1 MGELRPPEREWGA
14 FESHCDYLLLL
25 EDIDGSCSAKLNLCL
40 EVVTRTSKPNSDD
53 HTLHF
58 DDDGLFNSAHENTQE
73 DDNNTTTVDTTL
85 QYTSTFHNAIEINP
99 SKYGEPHHEITKL
112 KMSTRNLTLPN
123 HRECPGECASSIGC
137 ASYLIV
143 YNSNDDII
151 NCDYI
156 GTGIIDTAIWYDM
169 SADLDYGR
177 LHRNSNNVSRVD
189 NVIYTSIDRAADIVH
204 DPLPFDDTPNISNI
218 LIENYLIMCAGME
231 MGSTYHNGTMSVILP
246 ITAHISNYVI
256 TIQRN
261 HPIITDDKVTF
272 SPDSIDGIIDDW
284 FNNMDND
291 ITNNVYVKETSMID
305 NPTDGQ
311 SLHALNV
318 KTYLLGNDV
327 ELDYMKTNGIRRDI
341 RNTMRHLPDNN
352 NACLT
357 VDLSSNN
364 DNVALDM
371 VQSDVFSDTTNFN
384 DNEDTKHNC
393 AVRYGASS
401 DDMMKSSTHNND
413 VHDNKLTNVR
423 STPIVNAT
431 TTNTVSISID
441 MLKKRQ

>member
-1 MGELRPPEREWGA
+1 
-14 FESHCDYLLLL
+14 
-25 EDIDGSCSAKLNLCL
+25 
-40 EVVTRTSKPNSDD
+40 
-53 HTLHF
+53 
-58 DDDGLFNSAHENTQE
+58 
-73 DDNNTTTVDTTL
+73 
-85 QYTSTFHNAIEINP
+85 
-99 SKYGEPHHEITKL
+99 
-112 KMSTRNLTLPN
+112 
-123 HRECPGECASSIGC
+123 
-137 ASYLIV
+137 
-143 YNSNDDII
+143 
-151 NCDYI
+151 
-156 GTGIIDTAIWYDM
+156 
-169 SADLDYGR
+169 
-177 LHRNSNNVSRVD
+177 
-189 NVIYTSIDRAADIVH
+189 
-204 DPLPFDDTPNISNI
+204 
-218 LIENYLIMCAGME
+218 
-231 MGSTYHNGTMSVILP
+231 
-246 ITAHISNYVI
+246 
-256 TIQRN
+256 
-261 HPIITDDKVTF
+261 
-272 SPDSIDGIIDDW
+272 
-284 FNNMDND
+284 
-291 ITNNVYVKETSMID
+291 MID

-431 TTNTVSISID
+431 TTNTVSISIEGNINDLNTGSVSSQNTGSTYITNSD
-441 MLKKRQ
+441 MTRYTYHINHRSDPSYVLQPIIEHNDSTMVFSGNRIQSRNNDMGTRQTSDDNNSTTTLMNIKQLGDCVRVDFGISFERIEEFNTTTTTSDSPKDLHILKLGLDYSISIRHFIDYGCYLLQLLTIGYTTVLATVIDLSCLIYCSHLTFWITNANHRGVSRNHGYGFGLVLISVRHEARSRE